1 MLKDRKPNPSRDW
14 LKDLPYKA
22 RKLEEQLYKT
32 APSLKEYLNEATF
45 RNRLMRVAQAIAS
58 QHKLIK
64 GKSVISG
71 SNKRVSKRGSD
82 SSLGSRL
89 STPSTGNSVS
99 NGSGHGNAIS
109 IGSGDLTALERQQ
122 RANATLEEQI
132 LENIRQQQMIM
143 RNLTQNTSDQIM
155 AAAMVSQ
162 ANPLV
167 ASMGTNPLSN
177 QMTGQLAGINDGLG
191 VMHNAMGG
199 MNNAMGMAATNTSS
213 FNGINGNGGMNAGGM
228 NVGGMNLGNMG
239 NGGVG
244 VNMGGMNTA
253 GLNIGGGNS
262 MGVFN
267 HLGLHSGGLSLAGM
281 NNASVNPL
289 LLQQFLQQQQ
299 QQQQMAATQQS
310 PAAVQ
315 MAMLNF
321 RNSLTGQSN
330 RTAMDTSAL
339 MNSSMSSATA
349 APLAGSSG
357 INPTM
362 PPPSLSASM
371 RSSFT
376 SESGINSLFPQDGG
390 TGSTDLSLSPNSY
403 KWL

>member
-1 MLKDRKPNPSRDW
+1 
-14 LKDLPYKA
+14 
-22 RKLEEQLYKT
+22 
-32 APSLKEYLNEATF
+32 
-45 RNRLMRVAQAIAS
+45 
-58 QHKLIK
+58 
-64 GKSVISG
+64 
-71 SNKRVSKRGSD
+71 
-82 SSLGSRL
+82 
-89 STPSTGNSVS
+89 
-99 NGSGHGNAIS
+99 
-109 IGSGDLTALERQQ
+109 LTALERQQ
-122 RANATLEEQI
+122 RASATLEEQI

-199 MNNAMGMAATNTSS
+199 MNNAMGMA
-213 FNGINGNGGMNAGGM
+213 NGINGNGGMNGGGM
-228 NVGGMNLGNMG
+228 NVGGMNLSNMG

-267 HLGLHSGGLSLAGM
+267 PLMLHSGGLSLAGM
-281 NNASVNPL
+281 NSASVNPL

-315 MAMLNF
+315 MAMMNF

-376 SESGINSLFPQDGG
+376 SDSGINSLFPQDGG